1 MSFEIDEKTG
11 CITKWKIPHFGE
23 VKFLGSGCEFT
34 DWFSFFAHERLGGF
48 GIKFKNMGI
57 SYNESKAWSKWD
69 VKMKKG
75 HFIAETAIEA
85 RSPTLLIQSLKLV
98 ASPSKSLSWLGD
110 AVIRFVLPLEEGVK
124 AKIEEG
130 LFEHKNSDTMMET
143 ERKEIELC
151 WPNGNTLKFRWSDG
165 FPKCPI
171 SMTPYLYARDQPA
184 RPKDGHKHSSV
195 DAWVLHARILTEM
208 PAAFVFRFFRN
219 PGVIWDRPKIY
230 KILFNRLNL
239 YKYWRAGEF
248 KVAHRKQTQGLW
260 PFKPG
265 ESIEL
270 SAELEAIIS

>member
-48 GIKFKNMGI
+48 GIKLKKI
-57 SYNESKAWSKWD
+57 SIEKIEIKVTSQWD
-69 VKMKKG
+69 IKTKKG
-75 HFIAETAIEA
+75 HFNVLVSFEEKYPNLIIQKLKITA
-85 RSPTLLIQSLKLV
+85 Q
-98 ASPSKSLSWLGD
+98 PSQTISWLGD
-110 AVIRFVLPLEEGVK
+110 AVIRFVIPANKDSK
-124 AKIEEG
+124 AFVENKYWT
-130 LFEHKNSDTMMET
+130 HNNSNTMIET
-143 ERKEIELC
+143 EGREIRLQWAQNKEMR
-151 WPNGNTLKFRWSDG
+151 FRWSDA

-184 RPKDGHKHSSV
+184 RPEDRHKHSSV
-195 DAWVLHARILTEM
+195 PSWVLHGRLLTEM